1 MIQNNYI
8 KGAGGDAI
16 TTMYADKPLVQY
28 NVAEDC
34 SRQMNTT
41 DYSATGAQ
49 RVAAGIWPWKCK
61 DSVFQYNECYNNL
74 NSFNGNG
81 DGQQSGMLTGQTELF
96 TSTITATEIPQVRSC
111 SVVSRP

>member
-1 MIQNNYI
+1 
-8 KGAGGDAI
+8 
-16 TTMYADKPLVQY
+16 
-28 NVAEDC
+28 
-34 SRQMNTT
+34 MNTT

-81 DGQQSGMLTGQTELF
+81 DGQAWDADWTDGTVLPVQLQPRKFRRCDHVLW
-96 TSTITATEIPQVRSC
+96 
-111 SVVSRP
+111 